1 MDKCNA
7 NVSGKLDTKIED
19 NRQFFKNRGEG
30 GRLVGWLVVLGLTAL

>member
-19 NRQFFKNRGEG
+19 NRQFFKNTGEG
-30 GRLVGWLVVLGLTAL
+30 WEVGWLVGWLVLA